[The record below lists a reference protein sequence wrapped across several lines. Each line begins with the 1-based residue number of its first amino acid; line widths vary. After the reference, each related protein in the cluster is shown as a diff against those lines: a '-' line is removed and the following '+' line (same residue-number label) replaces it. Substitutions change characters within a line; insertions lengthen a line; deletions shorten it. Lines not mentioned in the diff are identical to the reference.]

1 MICVGSNDTPLPM
14 NSGAAARE
22 VPAEENVDMD
32 TKDEK
37 PVGNA
42 AQVSDETSVK
52 APVEQE
58 QPNVKVPFMLLD
70 MKRTFWFNLAQECV
84 PFHCGAE

>member
-1 MICVGSNDTPLPM
+1 M

-22 VPAEENVDMD
+22 VTAEENVDMD

-37 PVGNA
+37 PASNA

-52 APVEQE
+52 ASVEQE
-58 QPNVKVPFMLLD
+58 QPNVKVLCMSCC
-70 MKRTFWFNLAQECV
+70 WI
-84 PFHCGAE
+84 